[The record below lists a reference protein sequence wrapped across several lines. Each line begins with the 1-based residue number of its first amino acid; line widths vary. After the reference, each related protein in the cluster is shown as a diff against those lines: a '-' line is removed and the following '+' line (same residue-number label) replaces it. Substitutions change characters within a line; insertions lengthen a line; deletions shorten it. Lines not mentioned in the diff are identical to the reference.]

1 MDGLLIIDKP
11 AGPTSHDV
19 VSRMRRVLH
28 ERRIGHTGTLDPM
41 ATGVLLLVIG
51 RATRLAKFLSTS
63 DKTYEAVVRLGFST
77 DTADADGQ
85 PIGPTFRGPLPPREV
100 IDAALAQFRGTFLQQ
115 PPAFSAKKIDGTRSY
130 KLARAAARDA
140 RLTPLGDNRTD
151 SSDLPGPP
159 DLPAP
164 ASVTVHRLEIESI
177 EADCVTL
184 IVDCSAG
191 FYVRSLAHDLGQRL
205 GIGGH
210 LASLRRTRTG
220 DFTVDQAVS
229 LDTAERDP
237 QHALDAMIPPAEML
251 PGLASVTLTAE
262 GVLRAVH
269 GRELAM
275 DRGAGMMT
283 SASARDSGFVRLL
296 DQSGQ
301 LVGIAEPTAAPGIL
315 HPSVVL
321 V

>member
-1 MDGLLIIDKP
+1 
-11 AGPTSHDV
+11 
-19 VSRMRRVLH
+19 
-28 ERRIGHTGTLDPM
+28 
-41 ATGVLLLVIG
+41 
-51 RATRLAKFLSTS
+51 
-63 DKTYEAVVRLGFST
+63 VR
-77 DTADADGQ
+77 D
-85 PIGPTFRGPLPPREV
+85 V
-100 IDAALAQFRGTFLQQ
+100 IDAALARFRGTFLQQ
-115 PPAFSAKKIDGTRSY
+115 PPAFSAKKVDGTRSY
-130 KLARAAARDA
+130 KLARAAARNA
-140 RLTPLGDNRTD
+140 RPTPSR
-151 SSDLPGPP
+151 SDLPDRPGPP

-177 EADCVTL
+177 EGDCVTL

-205 GIGGH
+205 GTGGH

-237 QHALDAMIPPAEML
+237 QHAIDAMIPMADML

-262 GVLRAVH
+262 GVLRALH
-269 GRELAM
+269 GREVEM
-275 DRGAGMMT
+275 DRGAGMTT

-301 LVGIAEPTAAPGIL
+301 LVGIAEPTEAPGIL